1 MMMITV
7 FKLEPVKMRYVS
19 YGDQIF
25 EVPASLSDE
34 EAIKK
39 IEAWKKRIEEEKLEQ
54 ERRILIQEE
63 KEKEKKIKIK
73 NRINKILPFI
83 NEYLQIGSK
92 RKITEKNLLRKEC
105 RWYSFVLRIGR
116 EEQIER
122 SIERKKWFNDKNF
135 DMRYIFT
142 IVVKSSYWSLEKSV
156 ENIINLFKNGALE
169 NLPYNCLFIE
179 VFFDID
185 EYFAYRYKF
194 SNKILDELNF
204 YFSGK
209 QYKFI

>member
-1 MMMITV
+1 MMILV
-7 FKLEPVKMRYVS
+7 FKFQPVKMRYIQYNGS
-19 YGDQIF
+19 TYK
-25 EVPASLSDE
+25 VPENLPEE
-34 EAIKK
+34 EAMIKIIAYETK
-39 IEAWKKRIEEEKLEQ
+39 MYEEK
-54 ERRILIQEE
+54 ERKQKEEEE

-73 NRINKILPFI
+73 NQINKILPFI

-105 RWYSFVLRIGR
+105 RWYSFVLHFEK

-156 ENIINLFKNGALE
+156 KNIINLFKNGALE